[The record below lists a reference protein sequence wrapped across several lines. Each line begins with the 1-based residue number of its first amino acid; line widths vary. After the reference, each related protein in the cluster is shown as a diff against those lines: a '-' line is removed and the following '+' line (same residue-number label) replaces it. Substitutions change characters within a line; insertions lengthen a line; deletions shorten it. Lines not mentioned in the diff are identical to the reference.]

1 MNDVISRKYANKVQI
16 FKLALAALHGAVI
29 FLNQDCNGQKIAD
42 RAECLD
48 DLLHAELRTD
58 LLASERPERVC
69 VLVLGEFKA
78 GKSTLINALVGQTVA
93 ATDTFEMTTTV
104 CRIIPSG
111 QAGSRVVLTSKYK
124 ERSDK
129 TLTLKEFLEFSVAQA
144 DKLKL
149 DKNAI
154 IEGYTQARIYIQSE
168 LNVELVDTPGLGA
181 TLENEINAS
190 DAVSTCDVIIWTV
203 DAQNIGGAREAAM
216 LEHIHDNGQ
225 PLICVLTKSDA
236 LEADDVEPTIQYIAD
251 SYSVDP
257 SVIFAVSAERHIE
270 DRLDPGVNR
279 LKNHLQSS
287 VIAKGAMLRERALLA
302 QASDIAS
309 EIISCLSLAEKGI
322 DSAIRDAKETR
333 DALLAMANNVTDR
346 LCAEFASAV
355 QHQLH
360 ADLEKHLTGDSN
372 LDLEEEI
379 RKSLERS
386 MESLSTTCLFD
397 NLNLEASYKH
407 LWMDGIKSELQM
419 LQTSLSEIRQEA
431 VHKAADVARPVI
443 DKQIATVYQK
453 KQAIEQGLSAYGI
466 FQGVTIVSGG
476 HFLLGLI
483 AAAPEAYRA
492 FKSHRSGNTDRNEI
506 ELMQLKTAADD
517 FFAEIASGLV
527 EQQLKPELKNRN
539 EQIVKSA
546 TDGVAR
552 NNKNWP
558 LSFDELNELQT
569 RLLDT
574 KSVLEQI

>member
-190 DAVSTCDVIIWTV
+190 DAVSTCDVVIWTV

-279 LKNHLQSS
+279 LKNYLQSS

-322 DSAIRDAKETR
+322 DSAIRDARETR

-453 KQAIEQGLSAYGI
+453 KQAIEQGLIAYGI

-558 LSFDELNELQT
+558 LSFDELNGLQT